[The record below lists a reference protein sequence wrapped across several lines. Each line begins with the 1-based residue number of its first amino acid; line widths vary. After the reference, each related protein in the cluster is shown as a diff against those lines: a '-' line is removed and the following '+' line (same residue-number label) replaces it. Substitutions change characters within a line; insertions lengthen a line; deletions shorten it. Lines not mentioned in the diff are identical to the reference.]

1 MTNDDAERAALIAGL
16 KVGDRVLIDTS
27 GPDHTAG
34 YYGFVKRTTAAHVVI
49 GTPEGTDAG
58 AKFNKRT
65 GRIAGAPPYWREK
78 IAAPSFI
85 PKLERASRGQ
95 AVVTILNN
103 AMASVRE
110 GNLRALADHLR
121 YALSV
126 VKELAKETPDA

>member
-27 GPDHTAG
+27 GPDHIAG
-34 YYGFVKRTTAAHVVI
+34 YYGFVERITGAHVVI
-49 GTPEGTDAG
+49 GDV
-58 AKFNKRT
+58 KFNKRT
-65 GRIAGAPPYWREK
+65 GRIAGASLHWREK

-110 GNLRALADHLR
+110 GNLRAAADHLR

-126 VKELAKETPDA
+126 VEELAKETP